1 MADHNRRQDAGLDG
15 RGPVATVPVPA
26 APSPGPTKSA
36 ARGPVQVVALDGVLV
51 VTIDRPDVRNAIDL
65 ATAQAIAAAMDRL
78 DAEPD
83 LVAGVL
89 TGAGGTF
96 CAGMDLRAFL
106 AGERPSVPG
115 RGFAGLVERPP
126 DKPLVAAVEGYAV
139 AGGFEIV
146 LACDLV
152 CAADNAVFGLPEVKR
167 GLLAGGGGLLRLP
180 SRVPAQ
186 LAMEWALTGENIPAA
201 TAQAVGLVNRL
212 TPPGGALDAALA
224 LARAI
229 AANGPLA
236 VRATKRII
244 TESRDWRSDEAF
256 ARQAEIYEPV
266 RSSEDA
272 REGAR
277 AFREKRPAQWQGR

>member
-1 MADHNRRQDAGLDG
+1 MVDHIMER
-15 RGPVATVPVPA
+15 VA
-26 APSPGPTKSA
+26 APAVAGDDRCPP
-36 ARGPVQVVALDGVLV
+36 PVLVEVSDGVLV
-51 VTIDRPDVRNAIDL
+51 VTINRPQVRNAIDL
-65 ATAQAIAAAMDRL
+65 ATARRIAAAMERL
-78 DAEPD
+78 DADPGIS
-83 LVAGVL
+83 AGVI

-96 CAGMDLRAFL
+96 CAGMDLQAFL

-126 DKPLVAAVEGYAV
+126 GKPLIAAVEGFAV

-152 CAADNAVFGLPEVKR
+152 TAAEGARFGLPEVKR

-180 SRVPAQ
+180 SRVPLQ
-186 LAMEWALTGENIPAA
+186 LAMEWTLTGDTFTAERAA
-201 TAQAVGLVNRL
+201 EVGLVNRL
-212 TPPGGALDAALA
+212 TPPGGALDAALE
-224 LARAI
+224 LARRV

-244 TESRDWRSDEAF
+244 VESRDWHSSEAF

-272 REGAR
+272 KEGAR
-277 AFREKRPAQWQGR
+277 AFKEKRPPRWHGR